1 MPPKKLSS
9 SPQYWNGMIYAPPGA
24 GKTTLFGT
32 AQRHPNMQHVLFID
46 VEGGLSSVS
55 HIDGILY
62 ERVGK
67 DDAGKPNH
75 RTCEDLERIFWSL
88 VNKEKGYEKIQT
100 VVIDSGTELQ
110 GMDLQDIVMSHVND
124 PKHRRDNPDL
134 LEQRDYMLN
143 TSRLKRIFRL
153 FRDADFHFFVSALT
167 RKIEDDKG
175 NMTEM
180 APHFTQKLG
189 ETLMGYMD
197 FVWFM
202 YVDKDGN
209 RKMLTQPKG
218 PYKAK
223 TRGQEFAEAIG
234 AVVENPTMPE
244 LYELYLKSGNTNKK
258 K

>member
-1 MPPKKLSS
+1 
-9 SPQYWNGMIYAPPGA
+9 
-24 GKTTLFGT
+24 
-32 AQRHPNMQHVLFID
+32 
-46 VEGGLSSVS
+46 
-55 HIDGILY
+55 
-62 ERVGK
+62 
-67 DDAGKPNH
+67 
-75 RTCEDLERIFWSL
+75 
-88 VNKEKGYEKIQT
+88 
-100 VVIDSGTELQ
+100 
-110 GMDLQDIVMSHVND
+110 
-124 PKHRRDNPDL
+124 
-134 LEQRDYMLN
+134 MLN